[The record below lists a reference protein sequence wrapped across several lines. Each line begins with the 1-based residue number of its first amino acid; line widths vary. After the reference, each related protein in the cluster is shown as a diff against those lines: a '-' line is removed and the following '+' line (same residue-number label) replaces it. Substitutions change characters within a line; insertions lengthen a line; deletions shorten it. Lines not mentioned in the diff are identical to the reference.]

1 MALSPPLYSSLVPP
15 CEKDTSLQMAE
26 ADVVVSWP
34 WLRLAPPWSFWEFWG
49 GTHEFLEGSQVL
61 LRLLAWAQDC
71 ENHYFSGL

>member
-1 MALSPPLYSSLVPP
+1 MDMHQNALEGLLKHRSLGSSL
-15 CEKDTSLQMAE
+15 
-26 ADVVVSWP
+26 
-34 WLRLAPPWSFWEFWG
+34 EFLGVLG